1 MDRKLARKNMRMGI
15 TLFFVTLFMVG
26 ITFVWAA
33 IYLNTV
39 GST

>member
-1 MDRKLARKNMRMGI
+1 MDKQLARRNMRMGI
-15 TLFFVTLFMVG
+15 VLVLVLLLMFG

-39 GST
+39 G

>member
-1 MDRKLARKNMRMGI
+1 MRMGI
-15 TLFFVTLFMVG
+15 VLLLVVLLMFG

-39 GST
+39 G